1 MTKFIHISVEN
12 ETITKQTFIKPDFLI
27 YNAHRNTLNPPEKTL
42 FLSIMN
48 ERNTSDWYE
57 YCLQHESEYSDFV
70 KGTPNVFDIDI
81 GANIIVLNN
90 SDDLC
95 KFFEKYGNYRKSLSV
110 HSRSH
115 SILTRSENGI
125 DGEIN
130 KVIEII
136 ESINNYIDSL
146 SQKKKE
152 FIENT
157 EKIIELAQAR
167 RSFKLPDIDIKNK
180 MNIFTMKE
188 SKRDNNFIVDVFR
201 LLKEKYDI
209 LAELSFIKRKFYKFE
224 LESINYE
231 QIKNDGYNGIYYSK
245 ELFNNVDNIKPIM
258 SKKFYR
264 NHDIVKNNGI
274 VNKITN
280 CDLFGIDDDL
290 FELDNEIID
299 YIKWLLTDTLM
310 LWNIDNVIIE

>member
-12 ETITKQTFIKPDFLI
+12 VTITKQTFIKPDFLI
-27 YNAHRNTLNPPEKTL
+27 YNAYRNTLNPPEKTL

-70 KGTPNVFDIDI
+70 KGTTNVFDIDI

-95 KFFEKYGNYRKSLSV
+95 KFFEKYGNYLKSLSV

-167 RSFKLPDIDIKNK
+167 HSFKLPDIDIKNK

-188 SKRDNNFIVDVFR
+188 SKRDNNFIIDVFR

-245 ELFNNVDNIKPIM
+245 ELFNNVDNIKSIM

-280 CDLFGIDDDL
+280 RDLFDIDDDL